1 MLFLSKTE
9 VLHQSQ
15 QIHSCHLVSNKIHAT
30 MLFLSEREVL
40 HQISA
45 DSVAPLWAAVVGSD
59 QTEWRRE
66 RLAVVEPGPDRPW
79 SAVVAPAESGSF
91 WG

>member
-1 MLFLSKTE
+1 MLFLSGT
-9 VLHQSQ
+9 
-15 QIHSCHLVSNKIHAT
+15 
-30 MLFLSEREVL
+30 EVL

-45 DSVAPLWAAVVGSD
+45 DSVAPLWAAAVGSD

-66 RLAVVEPGPDRPW
+66 RLAAVAPGLDRPW
-79 SAVVAPAESGSF
+79 SAVIALAVSGSF